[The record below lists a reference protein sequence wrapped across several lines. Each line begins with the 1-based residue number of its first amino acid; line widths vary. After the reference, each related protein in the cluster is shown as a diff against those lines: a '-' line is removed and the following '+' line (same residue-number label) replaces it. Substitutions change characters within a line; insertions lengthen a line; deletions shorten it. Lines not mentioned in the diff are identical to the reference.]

1 MSQNNA
7 LCSGFSRRD
16 LLPIWSKLLIWIII
30 LVSAPSLLF
39 EGIILMTLSDPL
51 AHLFV
56 STSLTEI
63 LSTMGIVALGMAA
76 YHIWKEKLWAI
87 DLFLLVVLC
96 QISIIAIDMFNQSSA
111 SGLHIRVELCFLIP
125 LSVQLLMLRKRWL
138 LMNTFP
144 TQIIKV

>member
-76 YHIWKEKLWAI
+76 YHIWTEKLWAI